1 MKKILALWAVPRSTS
16 TAFERMMRE
25 RGDFCVHDE
34 PFGKSF
40 YYSQE
45 RRNTTR
51 YPDIEPDPQ
60 YNFNFTLERLKQ
72 ENEKQ
77 PVFIKD
83 ISYQILPVANQE
95 FLSNFNNSFLIRHP
109 EKALPSLFNNWPDF
123 TLEETGYAELY
134 KLFEMAQEISGK
146 MPVVID
152 SDDLVKKTKPTV
164 KSYCNV
170 IGIPFIEKALEWK
183 AEPQPAI
190 NQWEGGWHNYVLSS
204 QGFKEREK
212 KDYVRIEDNEH
223 LKKAY
228 EFCLPYYQKL
238 YEYRLRIE

>member
-1 MKKILALWAVPRSTS
+1 MNKILALWAVPRSTS

-25 RGDFCVHDE
+25 RGDFFVDDE

-40 YYSQE
+40 YYSEE
-45 RRNTTR
+45 RCDTTR
-51 YPDIEPDPQ
+51 YPDIEPDAQ
-60 YNFNFTLERLKQ
+60 YNFSCILEKLKQ

-83 ISYQILPVANQE
+83 MGYQVEPVANQE
-95 FLSNFNNSFLIRHP
+95 FLSNFNNSFLIRNP
-109 EKALPSLFNNWPDF
+109 EKMLPSLFKNWSDF
-123 TLEETGYAELY
+123 TLEETGYAQLD
-134 KLFEMAQEISGK
+134 KLFEMAKEITGK
-146 MPVVID
+146 IPVVID
-152 SDDLVKKTKPTV
+152 SDDLVKKPQATV
-164 KSYCNV
+164 KAYCNA
-170 IGIPFIEKALEWK
+170 IGIPFIEEALEWK

-190 NQWEGGWHNYVLSS
+190 NQWEGGWHNHVLSS

-212 KDYVRIEDNEH
+212 KDYVKIEDNEH

-238 YEYRLRIE
+238 YEARLRIE

>member
-1 MKKILALWAVPRSTS
+1 MKNILALWAVPRSTS

-25 RGDFCVHDE
+25 RGDFGVHDE
-34 PFGKSF
+34 PFGQSF

-45 RRNTTR
+45 RCNNTR
-51 YPDIEPDPQ
+51 YPNIEPNSQ
-60 YNFNFTLERLKQ
+60 YNFGPTLERLKQ
-72 ENEKQ
+72 ENKKQ
-77 PVFIKD
+77 PIFIKD
-83 ISYQILPVANQE
+83 MGFHVIHIANQE

-109 EKALPSLFNNWPDF
+109 DKTLPSFFNNWPDF

-134 KLFEMAQEISGK
+134 KLFEIAQQIGDK
-146 MPVVID
+146 LPLVID
-152 SDDLVKKTKPTV
+152 SDVLVKKTKATV
-164 KSYCNV
+164 RAYCNV

-183 AEPQPAI
+183 AEPQPEI

-212 KDYVRIEDNEH
+212 KDYIRIEDNEY

-228 EFCLPYYQKL
+228 EFCLPYYEKL
-238 YEYRLRIE
+238 YEYRLVIE